1 LVAIL
6 VVMLILLITGIVSA
20 CIARCKGETE
30 GPIENTADIIP
41 KMPTEEDY
49 DDEFEY
55 DEEAKE

>member
-1 LVAIL
+1 
-6 VVMLILLITGIVSA
+6 MLLFLIMGIVGA
-20 CIARCKGETE
+20 CIARCKDETE